1 MRRNALFLNIA
12 LLAGGVGLGLAVS
25 AQAPDPQAQLAR
37 QDEQIIQAGWQVM
50 HLIDAGQIAPIWD
63 EASQAMKERI
73 SRDVFIAQVTD
84 RRARLGGLV
93 ERSRPE
99 VTRSH
104 SDGSG
109 GVPEGFYINVV
120 SKTRFANAP
129 EPVSELLTFRFD
141 EDQAWRVTG
150 YSMH

>member
-1 MRRNALFLNIA
+1 MLWLVT
-12 LLAGGVGLGLAVS
+12 GVGTVLMAHAQES
-25 AQAPDPQAQLAR
+25 ASDPQAQLAR
-37 QDEQIIQAGWQVM
+37 QGEQMMQAGWQVM
-50 HLIDAGQIAPIWD
+50 HLIDAGLIAPIWD
-63 EASQAMKERI
+63 EASTAMKAQI
-73 SRDVFIAQVTD
+73 SREAFINTISGE
-84 RRARLGGLV
+84 RARLGAVV

-120 SKTRFANAP
+120 ATTRFLNQS
-129 EPVSELLTFRFD
+129 ESVSELVSFRFD

-150 YSMH
+150 YSLY